1 MKPERNQNSHVS
13 RKSNWWL
20 FGENVQQHRN
30 GVKSRPRYITTVKT
44 SKHRLFVF
52 RPAAV
57 LSDNMLVYIAS
68 DDAYD
73 LGVLSSRIHV
83 AWAVAAGGNLE
94 DRLRYN
100 KIRCFDPFP
109 FPAATPAQAAEIAA
123 LAEELDAL
131 RKPAAPR
138 IRTSR

>member
-1 MKPERNQNSHVS
+1 
-13 RKSNWWL
+13 
-20 FGENVQQHRN
+20 
-30 GVKSRPRYITTVKT
+30 
-44 SKHRLFVF
+44 
-52 RPAAV
+52 
-57 LSDNMLVYIAS
+57 MLVYIAS

-83 AWAVAAGGNLE
+83 AWALAAGGNLE